1 MNDAIVVALI
11 GAAATIFGVIITNRS
26 MLQQQAA
33 ALEKALAVHEA
44 RTNERIDE
52 LTREVREHNNYVH
65 RVPVLEEKVA
75 QLERRA

>member
-1 MNDAIVVALI
+1 MNEAIVVALI
-11 GAAATIFGVIITNRS
+11 GAVSTVLGVIISNRS
-26 MLQQQAA
+26 MLEKQAA
-33 ALEKALAVHEA
+33 ALDKALAVHEA

-65 RVPVLEEKVA
+65 RVPVLEEKVN